1 MHKKAAA
8 FLLVALLCKSL
19 FGFELDRTQI
29 AIQAKIYPQLI
40 FFVSKNRELSP
51 QKPIVVAAVYTEGTK
66 RFAEMFKEECE
77 KLYKGRIKGFS
88 LQIKLVHKD
97 KVGSGEDYNSCYVI
111 FEDDDDTRVYAS
123 PKLRGM
129 LTFAGNKR
137 VFEKN
142 GAMFFVG
149 ITNKTS
155 ILLNKKTLNASGI
168 SFDPS
173 LLKIVRVY
181 DE

>member
-1 MHKKAAA
+1 
-8 FLLVALLCKSL
+8 
-19 FGFELDRTQI
+19 
-29 AIQAKIYPQLI
+29 
-40 FFVSKNRELSP
+40 
-51 QKPIVVAAVYTEGTK
+51 
-66 RFAEMFKEECE
+66 
-77 KLYKGRIKGFS
+77 
-88 LQIKLVHKD
+88 
-97 KVGSGEDYNSCYVI
+97 
-111 FEDDDDTRVYAS
+111 
-123 PKLRGM
+123 M

-142 GAMFFVG
+142 GAMFFVE

>member
-1 MHKKAAA
+1 MHKKIVA
-8 FLLVALLCKSL
+8 FLLAALFGGGL

-40 FFVSKNRELSP
+40 FFATKNKELNQ
-51 QKPIVVAAVYTEGTK
+51 QKPIVIAAIYSDST
-66 RFAEMFKEECE
+66 RRYAEIFKEECE
-77 KLYKGRIKGFS
+77 RIYKGGIKGFN

-97 KVGSGEDYNSCYVI
+97 RVSSADEYNSCYVI
-111 FEDDDDTRVYAS
+111 FEDDDEMRVYTN
-123 PKLRGM
+123 PKLRGI
-129 LTFAGNKR
+129 LTFAGNRK

-142 GAMFFVG
+142 GAMFFVE

-155 ILLNKKTLNASGI
+155 ILLNKRTLNASGI